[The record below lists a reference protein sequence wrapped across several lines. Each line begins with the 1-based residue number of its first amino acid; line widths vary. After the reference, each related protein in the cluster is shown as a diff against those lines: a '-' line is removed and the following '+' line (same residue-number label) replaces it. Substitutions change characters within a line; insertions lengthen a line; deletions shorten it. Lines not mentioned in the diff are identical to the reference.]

1 MKSVFGE
8 VDGDIDA
15 EVVKFIDSMLGE
27 HGDPKQIA
35 QALVHHA
42 TRLALCSTDCGH
54 QISAVLM
61 GEFVNVVTEHIVD
74 DISAK
79 FSEASGEEAE
89 KEKNNRE
96 QLSLTHEPDG
106 SETIH

>member
-8 VDGDIDA
+8 VDEDIDA
-15 EVVKFIDSMLGE
+15 EVVKFVDSLLGE

-79 FSEASGEEAE
+79 FSEDSDEEA
-89 KEKNNRE
+89 KREKNDGE
-96 QLSLTHEPDG
+96 QLFLTSEPGG
-106 SETIH
+106 SDTIH